1 MALLQISEPGESP
14 VPHQFKRA
22 VGIDLGTTNSLVAAV
37 FNNGSSL
44 GVQAQ
49 VIKDDKGGAI
59 LPSVVNYS
67 AAGVNCVG
75 DEALL
80 LASKDPYN
88 TLASF
93 KRLMGRGIDDISDVS
108 QFRLVKKPSDDAS
121 STSADTTR
129 DVIRIDTAAG
139 EITAVQASAE
149 ILKSLAKR
157 ASSAMGG
164 ELDGAV
170 ITVPAYFDDAQRQ
183 ATKDAATLAGLNVL
197 RLINEP
203 TAAAVAYGLDKGD
216 DRYIA
221 VYDLGGGTFDVSIL
235 QLSEGVFEVL
245 ATGGN
250 SSLGGDDFDLAI
262 VHWAL
267 QQANINAEQLSAQE
281 YRSLLITARAAK
293 QSLSDFDSVAVSIQ
307 SEVVNWVGELD
318 KVDFQQL
325 IKPLV
330 TSTIAVCKSILDDAD
345 LSVGEIADVVL
356 VGGSTRVPLVR
367 ESVSQFFGQAP
378 KADVDPDQVVAVGA
392 AIQADSLVGNVRGDA
407 SNELLLLDV
416 LPLSLGIE
424 TMGGL
429 VEKIIH
435 RNTAIPSTR
444 AQEFTT
450 YKDGQTALALH
461 VMQGERDLVSH
472 CRSLARF
479 ELRGIPPMVAGA
491 ARIQVTFSVD
501 ADGLLDVAAKEMTT
515 GVASSIQVKP
525 SYGLSEEE
533 IAEMLK
539 ASYSNAAEDRDARM
553 LLEQRVDAE
562 GLLDAVNMAIQ
573 NDADLLNGREKA
585 DIEKAMIDV
594 RTTIGGSDA
603 QAINNAVTA
612 LGRSTESF
620 AAKRMDK
627 SIKAA
632 LQGKQIDDVAKD
644 MAAENVQEST
654 VDMKRESI

>member
-44 GVQAQ
+44 GVYAQ
-49 VIKDDKGGAI
+49 VIKDDKGRAI

-93 KRLMGRGIDDISDVS
+93 KRLMGRGIQDISGVS
-108 QFRLVKKPSDDAS
+108 QFRLVKNQSDDAIS
-121 STSADTTR
+121 SNAEI
-129 DVIRIDTAAG
+129 IRIDTAAG
-139 EITAVQASAE
+139 EITAIQASAE

-157 ASSAMGG
+157 ASSALGG

-267 QQANINAEQLSAQE
+267 QQASISAEQLSAQE
-281 YRSLLITARAAK
+281 YRSLLLAARAAK

-318 KVDFQQL
+318 KAGFQNL
-325 IKPLV
+325 IEPLV
-330 TSTIAVCKSILDDAD
+330 ASTIAVCKSILDDAD
-345 LSVGEIADVVL
+345 LSAGEIADVVL

-367 ESVSQFFGQAP
+367 ESVSQFFAQVP

-392 AIQADSLVGNVRGDA
+392 AIQADNLIGNVRSGDA
-407 SNELLLLDV
+407 SNQLLLLDV

-461 VMQGERDLVSH
+461 VMQGERDLVSD

-491 ARIQVTFSVD
+491 ARIQVTFNVD
-501 ADGLLDVAAKEMTT
+501 ADGLLDVAAEEMTT
-515 GVASSIQVKP
+515 GVATSIQVKP
-525 SYGLSEEE
+525 SYGLGEEE

-553 LLEQRVDAE
+553 LVEQRVDAE
-562 GLLDAVNMAIQ
+562 GLLEAVNMAMQ
-573 NDADLLNGREKA
+573 SDADLLSDKEKA
-585 DIEKAMIDV
+585 GIDKAMQDV
-594 RTTIGGSDA
+594 RSTISGSDA
-603 QAINNAVTA
+603 QVINNAVTA

-644 MAAENVQEST
+644 MAAENGQEST

>member
-1 MALLQISEPGESP
+1 VALLQISEPGESP

-49 VIKDDKGGAI
+49 VIKDDRGRAI

-108 QFRLVKKPSDDAS
+108 QFRLVKKTSGDAS
-121 STSADTTR
+121 SASADTTR

-267 QQANINAEQLSAQE
+267 QQANISAEQLSAQE
-281 YRSLLITARAAK
+281 YRSLLIAARAAK

-479 ELRGIPPMVAGA
+479 ELRGIPPMGAGA

-562 GLLDAVNMAIQ
+562 GLLDAVNMAMQ
-573 NDADLLNGREKA
+573 NDADLLIGKEKA

-644 MAAENVQEST
+644 MAAENAQEST